1 MAQTL
6 WSRVHG
12 ALALPINIDTDDLA
26 DGPSIAEE
34 MIAALVR
41 SISTEMPVDTPSD
54 DADKETR

>member
-12 ALALPINIDTDDLA
+12 ALARPINIDTDDLA

-41 SISTEMPVDTPSD
+41 SISTEMTVDTTSD